1 MKIIITTFTYFPN
14 VDGVAEATRFL
25 AESLLEVGHKVVVIT
40 TRTAN
45 EGNEFIHNKLRVI
58 QYKLLNSHLISSV
71 GEQNEVD
78 RYRKRLLDEK
88 PDLLICECWDAWP
101 TVLALPVLKK
111 LACSKILVSHGF
123 SLHLKPTNAPPP
135 FFGFGQWLRG
145 MIWAGY
151 YIPKLIKAFDRFVF
165 LSSRKDAKRFID
177 HAVMSFLDQQAVRII
192 PNSPNLEP
200 FSELPNDF
208 REHYGI
214 KSGMMILCVA
224 NYSERKNQEL
234 AVNSFFETR
243 IPGSTLVCIGSEKN
257 DYFDKVSALVRKNES
272 SHPDQKVLLLTG
284 MTRVDTM
291 KAYDACDMTLL
302 TAHQETQPIVLIE
315 SMAFSK
321 PWIATSSGCIPEM
334 EGGVVVNSQHELVRR
349 LKEFMKDPDLTA
361 RLGAEGRSA
370 FERRYQQTA
379 VKVQWKKL
387 IDEVSRN
394 APSL

>member
-25 AESLLEVGHKVVVIT
+25 AESLSEVGHKVVVIT
-40 TRTAN
+40 TTTAN

-58 QYKLLNSHLISSV
+58 QYKLLNSHLLSSV

-177 HAVMSFLDQQAVRII
+177 HAVMSCLNQQAVRII
-192 PNSPNLEP
+192 PNSPNLQLL
-200 FSELPNDF
+200 SDSQNDF
-208 REHYGI
+208 RERHGI
-214 KSGMMILCVA
+214 GTGPMILCVA
-224 NYSERKNQEL
+224 NFSARKNQEL
-234 AVNSFFETR
+234 TVSSFFEAG
-243 IPGSTLVCIGSEKN
+243 IPGSTLVCMGSEKN
-257 DYFDKVSALVRKNES
+257 DYFDQLASMVKARQP

-284 MTRVDTM
+284 VNRTDTL
-291 KAYDACDMTLL
+291 KAYGACDLTLL

-321 PWIATSSGCIPEM
+321 PWIASDSGCIVEV
-334 EGGVVVNSQHELVRR
+334 EGGIPVNSSQELVMWLKKLMADHELMV
-349 LKEFMKDPDLTA
+349 

-370 FERRYQQTA
+370 FERRYEQTE
-379 VKVQWKKL
+379 VKALWKTL
-387 IDEVSRN
+387 VDEVSCIV
-394 APSL
+394 P